1 MDEQVQILR
10 LLLRLLTMQPKLSGT
25 FSNEFSGPPSDWRDW
40 RHTYALL
47 LSQKRIWDFRDL
59 LLDFFNH
66 QREFGF
72 GDCDFT
78 LTTFFSSDSPDEFC
92 RRIHDDW
99 MLAIPGVSAHVAL
112 VDIFSAITLN
122 YTSTDEVKPL
132 AHAFLR
138 FANYNSD
145 ITLSKDQTLA
155 GSLPLL
161 RWLFAKTCVA
171 TCTRSKQ
178 NAMLDNIAGHDRGR
192 RVVPR
197 IVGQGTPFYIPIGT
211 ENPGWMEV
219 DMGANPRNVLRTLLG
234 VAKTQE
240 NYWLQAACLS
250 ELASKSSS
258 PRPFLDE
265 LSDLQRNKQ
274 GDLYGC
280 LVTCMSKYLVYKDER
295 SRQTLKAELAGLGTW
310 MYPQG
315 LATPLL
321 FFVAIRDI
329 VLCALSPTEVEAHGS
344 SIQAGLRYY
353 SFLPPWLQLRMEEDV
368 EYRSRG
374 AFTVRDGAVVARRRL
389 DMETRQSIVRNH
401 HTRGS
406 ASTSPSLSLPPSPP
420 PPLRPHAS
428 PGVSAEN
435 EVDEHHRGRPPIEAP
450 HKRDESGLGG
460 ANAEHAVVKQFRS
473 IVPASRNNR
482 GLKTITMREQNPS
495 MDRDEDGRR
504 RSSMR
509 SDEGRMVLYK
519 KQEEGEQKADDQVS
533 PLYGCPSVRTRE
545 SLEPPMKKSQE
556 IQNDQKMA
564 DLPSEVYR
572 QNDGRRR
579 SNKQSWFN
587 YEPENLVTEAAGST
601 IRDSDHIKG
610 KLRFTLF
617 IKGPRTLRCG
627 F

>member
-1 MDEQVQILR
+1 
-10 LLLRLLTMQPKLSGT
+10 MQPKLSGT
-25 FSNEFSGPPSDWRDW
+25 LGNKFSGPPSDWRDW

-72 GDCDFT
+72 GDYDFT
-78 LTTFFSSDSPDEFC
+78 LTTFFPSDSPEEFC

-99 MLAIPGVSAHVAL
+99 VRAIPGVSAHVAL
-112 VDIFSAITLN
+112 VDMFSAIALN

-132 AHAFLR
+132 AYASLR
-138 FANYNSD
+138 FANYNSEMA
-145 ITLSKDQTLA
+145 LSKDPTLA

-178 NAMLDNIAGHDRGR
+178 NAMLDNIPGHDRGR

-219 DMGANPRNVLRTLLG
+219 DMGTNARNVLRTILG
-234 VAKTQE
+234 VAKSQE

-280 LVTCMSKYLVYKDER
+280 LVTCMSKYLVYKDEH
-295 SRQTLKAELAGLGTW
+295 SRQTLKAELAGLGSW

-353 SFLPPWLQLRMEEDV
+353 DFLPPWLQLRIGEDV

-374 AFTVRDGAVVARRRL
+374 AFTVRDGAVVATQRRDMDPRRMIIRPHRRR
-389 DMETRQSIVRNH
+389 R
-401 HTRGS
+401 S
-406 ASTSPSLSLPPSPP
+406 ASTSSSLSLPPSPP
-420 PPLRPHAS
+420 PPPPRVS
-428 PGVSAEN
+428 PGFFAEN
-435 EVDEHHRGRPPIEAP
+435 EVDGRHRGRPPIETLQ
-450 HKRDESGLGG
+450 KRDESGFEGS
-460 ANAEHAVVKQFRS
+460 NAEHAVVKQSRS
-473 IVPASRNNR
+473 VVPASRHNI
-482 GLKTITMREQNPS
+482 GLKTTTMRKQIPS
-495 MDRDEDGRR
+495 LHRDKDDRRS
-504 RSSMR
+504 SSMR
-509 SDEGRMVLYK
+509 SDEGRMVLYE
-519 KQEEGEQKADDQVS
+519 KQKEGEQKADDQSS
-533 PLYGCPSVRTRE
+533 PLRGRPSARDRE
-545 SLEPPMKKSQE
+545 SLAPPIEESRE
-556 IQNDQKMA
+556 IQSRQKMA
-564 DLPSEVYR
+564 GLLPEAYR
-572 QNDGRRR
+572 QNDNRHRNNGD
-579 SNKQSWFN
+579 SWFN
-587 YEPENLVTEAAGST
+587 WEPESITEAAEHT
-601 IRDSDHIKG
+601 VQDSGHMKG
-610 KLRFTLF
+610 KLAYALF
-617 IKGPRTLRCG
+617 IIKPSTLRCG
-627 F
+627 I